1 MKSPTGHRHNRITP
15 PERAD
20 QLIGGDVPLCD
31 PAFGADVDLTR
42 IEAALK
48 RLDIGSFGYCLYC
61 GDEIGFG
68 RLDGDPT
75 IESCVDCSDA

>member
-1 MKSPTGHRHNRITP
+1 MGFWHNQLKPRHRTN
-15 PERAD
+15 
-20 QLIGGDVPLCD
+20 QLIGGDQPVCD
-31 PAFGADVDLTR
+31 PAQEAGVDLNR

-48 RLDIGSFGYCLYC
+48 RLDFGKFGYCLYC